1 MSGDRPSSRRWP
13 QCPEAMA
20 EDRGM
25 AAPVLHVPR
34 ISPPEQGRLELTP
47 RVPSDVR
54 FVTEE
59 SFDFSMLSPSDRC
72 GGVAGTGH
80 PMDENGGTGYLI
92 VGDIGNRMGHE
103 R

>member
-1 MSGDRPSSRRWP
+1 MVTALAPAGGPSAPRRWP
-13 QCPEAMA
+13 RIEVWQHQCCMS
-20 EDRGM
+20 
-25 AAPVLHVPR
+25 PVFP
-34 ISPPEQGRLELTP
+34 PPEQGRLELTP